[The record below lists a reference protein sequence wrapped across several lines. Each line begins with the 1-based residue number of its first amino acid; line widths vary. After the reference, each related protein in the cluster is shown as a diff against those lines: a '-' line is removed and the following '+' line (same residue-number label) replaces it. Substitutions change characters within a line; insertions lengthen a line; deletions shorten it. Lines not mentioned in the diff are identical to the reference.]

1 MCLPAVGFALPAS
14 TGPKEI
20 RLVAFILAFSMVFT
34 VSVGAETALIFLL
47 LIDLLVIRSVMGK
60 LGTVDSRE
68 PDSSPVFPRD
78 SMTLKFWIQ
87 TVSVSAS

>member
-14 TGPKEI
+14 TGPTEI